1 VYLKIFIK
9 TCLKIQS
16 IRQFIKVKNC
26 IKMTRKSL
34 RFVKTVPTSTFLI
47 LRIFSPLRPSAAVAD
62 AELHLSFFRMRAL
75 HLQHT
80 AKIYEKEQLPLRT
93 GDDSCTFSLFLSHPS
108 HGRGCCGWPNSLSLS
123 LSRIVFRAQAMASNG
138 GGSSPP
144 CKISRKGF
152 ETPPH
157 SIRRHRHP
165 AAPELERPVPADPV
179 HLHVH

>member
-1 VYLKIFIK
+1 
-9 TCLKIQS
+9 
-16 IRQFIKVKNC
+16 
-26 IKMTRKSL
+26 MTRKSL

-80 AKIYEKEQLPLRT
+80 AKIYEKEQLPLRI

-123 LSRIVFRAQAMASNG
+123 VVLCFARKPWRPTAAAAPHRVRSVARDSRRRRTRGATLHPSAPPPGCAG
-138 GGSSPP
+138 TGATGSCRPRPP
-144 CKISRKGF
+144 SCPLTTSSRK
-152 ETPPH
+152 
-157 SIRRHRHP
+157 
-165 AAPELERPVPADPV
+165 D
-179 HLHVH
+179 